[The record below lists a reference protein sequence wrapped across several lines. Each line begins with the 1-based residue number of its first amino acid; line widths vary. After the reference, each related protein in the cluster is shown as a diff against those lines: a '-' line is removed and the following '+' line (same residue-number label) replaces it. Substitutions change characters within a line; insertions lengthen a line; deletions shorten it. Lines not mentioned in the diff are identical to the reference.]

1 MSRPLVV
8 AGMHRSGTSLVASL
22 AAAAGVDMGER
33 LMEADQANPR
43 GYFEDVGFL
52 SLQQRMLADST
63 PADDGGHR
71 DWGWTESE
79 RLDRERFARHQEE
92 ARSLIEAGR
101 RAGRPWG
108 WKDPRTTLALEFWDG
123 LLGDARYLL
132 VYRYPWDVADSMQRL
147 GAEVFLRNPEY
158 AYRIWAF
165 YNRHLLDFHR
175 RHRERSLLVGVN
187 ALMRDP
193 GRFRILLAERL
204 GLDLAQERMRE
215 ILENGLLRTTGG
227 ADPLIGLVAAT
238 SPEAVRLLAGL
249 DAEADLPSTGL
260 WEVRPA
266 SEHRALSVP
275 GAAPVRLSVVIPCY
289 DHGELLVEAVASA
302 ERSIAELYELI
313 VVDDGSRQPWTLEVF
328 AALEAA
334 GYFVVHQENQG
345 LAAARNR
352 GIELAT
358 GRYVLPLDSDNRI
371 LPGFPETAAGILDE
385 DPRVG
390 VVYGDRRELGL
401 RAGVVQVP
409 EFDLDLLLT
418 GNFIDACTVIRK
430 SAWSECGGFDRNM
443 PHQGWEDWDFW
454 LSAAEQ
460 GWGFHH
466 LPWATFEYRVRPGS
480 MIWRLASP
488 EVGRPLQG
496 YIVEKHRD
504 LYLRRLPQLLMS
516 VQAAQRESRSL
527 LDEAARLR
535 RESEALAREREALAE
550 EREVLAG
557 ERYTLAK
564 EREKLVS
571 QRDALLAD
579 QERLQ
584 TERDLLYREL
594 GFWRER
600 VAFMEKTAAW
610 RWRERWI
617 RFKGRWRRS
626 A

>member
-33 LMEADQANPR
+33 LLDADSANPR
-43 GYFEDVGFL
+43 GYFEDLAFV
-52 SLQQRMLADST
+52 SLHQRMLADST

-79 RLDRERFARHQEE
+79 RLDRERFAEHREE

-108 WKDPRTTLALEFWDG
+108 WKDPRTTLALDFWDG
-123 LLGDARYLL
+123 LLEDARYLL

-147 GAEVFLRNPEY
+147 GADIFLRHPEY
-158 AYRIWAF
+158 AYRIWTF

-193 GRFRILLAERL
+193 GRFRTLLAERL

-227 ADPLIGLVAAT
+227 ADPLIGLVAAI
-238 SPEAVRLLAGL
+238 SPETVGLLAGL
-249 DAEADLPSTGL
+249 DAEADLPATGL

-289 DHGELLVEAVASA
+289 DHGELLVDAVASA
-302 ERSIAELYELI
+302 ERSIAEPYELI
-313 VVDDGSRQPWTLEVF
+313 VVDDGSRQPRTLEVF
-328 AALEAA
+328 AALETA

-352 GIELAT
+352 GIGLAT
-358 GRYVLPLDSDNRI
+358 GSHILPLDSDNRI
-371 LPGFPETAAGILDE
+371 LPGFPAAAADILDG

-401 RAGVVQVP
+401 RSGEVQVP
-409 EFDLDLLLT
+409 ELDLDLLLT
-418 GNFIDACTVIRK
+418 GNYIDACTVIRK
-430 SAWSECGGFDRNM
+430 RAWSECGGFDRNM

-454 LSAAEQ
+454 LSVAEQ

-466 LPWATFEYRVRPGS
+466 LPEVTFEYRVRPGS

-488 EVGRPLQG
+488 EVGRPLQS

-504 LYLRRLPQLLMS
+504 LYLRRLPQLLMR
-516 VQAAQRESRSL
+516 VQAAQREPGSL
-527 LDEAARLR
+527 LD
-535 RESEALAREREALAE
+535 ALAE
-550 EREVLAG
+550 ERE
-557 ERYTLAK
+557 T
-564 EREKLVS
+564 LVS
-571 QRDALLAD
+571 QRDGLLVE

-584 TERDLLYREL
+584 AERDLLYREL

-617 RFKGRWRRS
+617 RFKGGWRRS
-626 A
+626 SS